1 MKKAVILL
9 AFLLFS
15 ATFCLA
21 DDFSSHSTSARTS
34 FPATS
39 TSPEV
44 VYAWPRAACLV
55 HAGLVDIGLGAKIR
69 FSQEN
74 GIYMIADLRYQIF
87 RFEYIRIPALF
98 YLGGNIFHFV
108 AGFTILNA
116 VNAFAEDVSGEIS
129 LGINFDINED
139 WGIDLL
145 AFTPVGG
152 KTGTSL
158 LLDIRY
164 VF

>member
-9 AFLLFS
+9 AILLFS

-21 DDFSSHSTSARTS
+21 DEFSSHSTSASTS

-39 TSPEV
+39 TSQEV
-44 VYAWPRAACLV
+44 VYAWPRAAFFL
-55 HAGLVDIGLGAKIR
+55 HAGLVDIGLGGKVR

-74 GIYMIADLRYQIF
+74 GIYMTVDLRYQIF

-98 YLGGNIFHFV
+98 YLGGNYVHLI

-116 VNAFAEDVSGEIS
+116 VNVSEGASGEVA
-129 LGINFDINED
+129 LGLNFDISED
-139 WGIDLL
+139 WGVDIL
-145 AFTPVGG
+145 AFAPAGG
-152 KTGTSL
+152 TTGSSIM
-158 LLDIRY
+158 LDVRY

>member
-1 MKKAVILL
+1 MKKIVILL
-9 AFLLFS
+9 AILLFS
-15 ATFCLA
+15 ATFSFA
-21 DDFSSHSTSARTS
+21 DETAVPAPDSSMRSSETS
-34 FPATS
+34 
-39 TSPEV
+39 
-44 VYAWPRAACLV
+44 WPRAAFFL
-55 HAGLVDIGLGAKIR
+55 HAGLVDIGLGGKVR
-69 FSQEN
+69 FSDEN
-74 GIYMIADLRYQIF
+74 GIYMTVDLRYQIF
-87 RFEYIRIPALF
+87 QFQYIRIPALF

-116 VNAFAEDVSGEIS
+116 VNAFVEDVSSEIS